1 MANETMAAY
10 WADEAGPEW
19 VANQEVFDHLLEP
32 FGRAALDGLGLQ
44 TGESVLDV
52 GCGFGTTAI
61 EAAEIVGSSGRV
73 VGIDISPAM
82 VERATVRAAMR
93 GLDNVGFL
101 VADAQVHRF
110 TRPVDTVVSRF
121 GVMFF
126 DDPVAAFA
134 NLHSVVRPG
143 GRLSFVCWQSPDQNP
158 WITAPVRA
166 WAPYLPEPPAPIRAD
181 APGPFAFADGDR
193 VSAILAA
200 AGWDDI
206 TVAAEH
212 DDARMG
218 GGRGVEGALEQALAT
233 STGRAL
239 RGSLPPDRLDA
250 AMDDLRALFAE
261 RLVEGDV
268 VFPAAAWL
276 VTARR

>member
-1 MANETMAAY
+1 MAAY
-10 WADEAGPEW
+10 WADDAGPEW

-32 FGRAALDGLGLQ
+32 FGRAALAGLGLQ
-44 TGESVLDV
+44 PGESVLDV

-61 EAAEIVGSSGRV
+61 EAAELVGPSGRV
-73 VGIDISPAM
+73 VGVDIAPTM
-82 VERATVRAAMR
+82 VERAAARAASR
-93 GLDNVGFL
+93 RLDNVTFL

-110 TRPVDTVVSRF
+110 ARPVDTVVSRF

-143 GRLSFVCWQSPDQNP
+143 GRLSFVCWQSPDVNP

-166 WAPYLPEPPAPIRAD
+166 WAPYLPEPPSPIPPD
-181 APGPFAFADGDR
+181 APGPFAFADASR
-193 VSAILAA
+193 VSTILTS
-200 AGWDDI
+200 AGWDD
-206 TVAAEH
+206 VAVVAEL

-218 GGRGVEGALEQALAT
+218 GGRGVEGALDQALAT

-239 RGSLPPDRLDA
+239 RGALPPDRLHD

-261 RLVEGDV
+261 RLVGGDV

>member
-32 FGRAALDGLGLQ
+32 FGRAALAGLGLQ
-44 TGESVLDV
+44 PGESVLDV
-52 GCGFGTTAI
+52 GCGFGTTSI
-61 EAAEIVGSSGRV
+61 EAAEIVGAGGRV
-73 VGIDISPAM
+73 VGVDIAPAM
-82 VERATVRAAMR
+82 VERAALRAEMR
-93 GLDNVGFL
+93 GLDAVSFL

-110 TRPVDTVVSRF
+110 TRPVDTIVSRF

-143 GRLSFVCWQSPDQNP
+143 GRLSFVCWQSPEVNP

-166 WAPYLPEPPAPIRAD
+166 WAPYLPEPPTPLAPG
-181 APGPFAFADGDR
+181 APGPFAFADDAR
-193 VSAILAA
+193 VTSILST
-200 AGWDDI
+200 AGWHD
-206 TVAAEH
+206 VALTPVS

-218 GGRGVEGALEQALAT
+218 GGRGVDGALAQALAT
-233 STGRAL
+233 STGRTL
-239 RGSLPPDRLDA
+239 RSALPPERLDA

-261 RLVEGDV
+261 RLVGQDV